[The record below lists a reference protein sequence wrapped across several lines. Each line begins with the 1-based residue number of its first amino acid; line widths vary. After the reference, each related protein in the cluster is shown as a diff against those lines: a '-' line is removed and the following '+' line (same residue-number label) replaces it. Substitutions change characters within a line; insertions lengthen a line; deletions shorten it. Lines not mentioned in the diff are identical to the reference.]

1 MRDASLGQALTE
13 VEAIAPDDAP
23 IPKLIHMTAGS
34 KQQTGAIAANLD
46 HIRSLNPQ
54 WTLTLY
60 DDQDIERFIARHYG
74 PGVQALYGRLN
85 PRYGAARADLFRY
98 LLLYACGGVYLD
110 LKSATTQPLDSWLRA
125 DDRYVLSQWD
135 NQAGGCY
142 PDFGIHPELSH
153 IAGGEYQQ
161 WFIIAAKGH
170 PFLKAV
176 IQRVLG
182 NIAGYGPWPLW
193 IGRHG
198 TFRLT
203 GPVPYT
209 LAIHPLLGRH
219 AHRLHR
225 VEPDGGLRYSI
236 FSGERDHHQIFK
248 AHYSQ
253 LTEPIVRLEGARLQ
267 AFKLVRALK
276 LRSEALRLST
286 RLLLSRCKRLLLGR
300 KPA

>member
-1 MRDASLGQALTE
+1 MRDASLEKALKE
-13 VEAIAPDDAP
+13 IDAIAHVDAP
-23 IPKLIHMTAGS
+23 VPRQVHMTAGS

-46 HIRSLNPQ
+46 HIQAQNPG
-54 WTLTLY
+54 WSLTLY
-60 DDQDIERFIARHYG
+60 DDQDIEQFIVQRYG
-74 PGVQALYGRLN
+74 PGVQALYARLN

-98 LLLYACGGVYLD
+98 LLVYALGGVYLD
-110 LKSATTQPLDSWLRA
+110 LKSSTSEPLDSWLRP
-125 DDRYVLSQWD
+125 DDRFVLSQWD
-135 NQAGGCY
+135 NAPGGCY
-142 PDFGIHPELSH
+142 PDFGIHDELRQ
-153 IAGGEYQQ
+153 IPGGEYQQ
-161 WFIIAAKGH
+161 WFIIASPGH

-182 NIAGYGPWPLW
+182 HIAAYGPWPLW

-209 LAIHPLLGRH
+209 LAIHPMLAQH

-225 VEPDGGLRYSI
+225 VEPGGGLRYSI

-253 LTEPIVRLEGARLQ
+253 LTEPIVHLEGGRLL
-267 AFKLVRALK
+267 AFKVVRAVK
-276 LRSEALRLST
+276 LQSESLRLAA